1 LSNERWAWQIDPPVL
16 LPGRSVAVSL
26 TYTPDR
32 NHEGRAVRAVLR
44 CRERYRYDRTQVTG
58 KTTST
63 VTHTDFAELAR
74 IDVDL
79 AGAQTFVRGQPV
91 TWHASFDVPGL
102 GPATFEGDALRCDWT
117 LEANVDVPMGLD
129 PRLEQPVKVAQ
140 PTALLRAGVID
151 TGQYGLFEE
160 APVNLD
166 ARPAQIRLEPVPI
179 SLQSPFDGVFTVE
192 TGEQVPVKEVRLE
205 LRVLAEVT
213 VSGGHHD
220 EIVAWR
226 GALPTAQGRF
236 GGPIAEHPFRAD
248 APGPWLPSVDLPHGR
263 ARAQFH
269 VILARDW
276 APDTHYQR
284 DVAVAT
290 TTEL

>member
-1 LSNERWAWQIDPPVL
+1 MSNEQWAAQVDPPVL

-32 NHEGRAVRAVLR
+32 DHQGRGVHAVLR
-44 CRERYRYDRTQVTG
+44 CRERYRYNRTETTG
-58 KTTST
+58 KTTRT
-63 VTHTDFAELAR
+63 VTHTDTLELAR

-79 AGAQTFVRGQPV
+79 GGAQRFVRGQPL
-91 TWHASFDVPGL
+91 TWHTTFDVPGL
-102 GPATFEGDALRCDWT
+102 GPATFEGEALRCDWT

-129 PRLEQPVKVAQ
+129 PRLVQPVRVAQ
-140 PTALLRAGVID
+140 PTALLRAGVVD

-166 ARPAQIRLEPVPI
+166 AHPAQIRLEPVPI
-179 SLQSPFDGVFTVE
+179 SLQSAFAGVLTVE
-192 TGEQVPVKEVRLE
+192 TGEPVEVKEVRLE
-205 LRVLAEVT
+205 LRILAEVT
-213 VSGGHHD
+213 VSGGHHE
-220 EIVAWR
+220 EIVVWR
-226 GALPTAQGRF
+226 GVLQGSPGRF
-236 GGPIAEHPFRAD
+236 GCPLGTHPFSAEVAD
-248 APGPWLPSVDLPHGR
+248 AWLPSIDLPHGR

-269 VILARDW
+269 VILAQDW

-290 TTEL
+290 TTEI